1 MKLLLDTHAFIWW
14 DSDPLRLS
22 QNALRLC
29 QDPRNRLLLSAGSA
43 WEMQIKMQ
51 IGKLRLSLSLE
62 ELLGNQQRVNNL
74 EMIPIT
80 LGHILGLE
88 RLPMHH
94 KDPFDRLLI
103 AQAIAEGA
111 ALVSGDSIF
120 ANYPVEVVW

>member
-29 QDPRNRLLLSAGSA
+29 QDPGNRLLLSAGSA
-43 WEMQIKMQ
+43 WEMQIKIQ
-51 IGKLRLSLSLE
+51 IGKLRLALSLE

-74 EMIPIT
+74 EMLPIT

-94 KDPFDRLLI
+94 RDPFDRLLI

-120 ANYPVEVVW
+120 ADYPVEVVW

>member
-29 QDPRNRLLLSAGSA
+29 QDPGNRLLLSAGSA
-43 WEMQIKMQ
+43 WEMQIKIQ
-51 IGKLRLSLSLE
+51 IGKLRLALSLE

-74 EMIPIT
+74 EMLPIT

-94 KDPFDRLLI
+94 RDPFDHLLI

-120 ANYPVEVVW
+120 ADYPVEVVW

>member
-51 IGKLRLSLSLE
+51 IGKLRFSLSLE

-120 ANYPVEVVW
+120 ANNPVEVVW

>member
-51 IGKLRLSLSLE
+51 IGKLRFSLSLE